1 MPLDQ
6 CTLER
11 LACAAEQRQREAQ
24 ELAQAISRSSVTVSS
39 RLAEIVHNRD
49 FRLLWVGE
57 GVSLLGDQF
66 FLVALPWL
74 VLQLTGD
81 AFAIGTVIAVAAAP
95 RAIFML
101 LGGALTDRFS
111 PRAVMLYSNVG
122 RTVLVG
128 ILALLTA
135 TGSVELWM
143 LYVFGLLLG
152 FGYALY
158 LPAQSS
164 MIPRLLPRSGLQ
176 TGNAI
181 IQGTAQF
188 SLFIGPVV
196 AGGLIALLGR
206 KGFGGTNVS
215 DASGITIAFAFDAAT
230 FLLSAITLGLIR
242 LPAARLVHKRANGD
256 PGVLASLAAGLA
268 DVWRDRTLR
277 HYFILIAAVNLCLL
291 GPLSVGIPVLADI
304 RFSSGALAFGTI
316 LSALGAGAF
325 IGVVAAGTLRRPPGR
340 SFAAAM
346 LASSAMLGVGLALL
360 GAFSSWGAAA
370 GAAFLIGLAEGYLIV
385 EFITWLQLRTSRD
398 ELGRMMGILFFVSV
412 GQAPVSN
419 IVAGALIGLDASLVM
434 VGAGLL
440 IVLVSLIAALSP
452 SVWQLGNE
460 EGLEMDDSRD
470 AS

>member
-1 MPLDQ
+1 MPLDE

-24 ELAQAISRSSVTVSS
+24 EQAEAVARSSGTVSS
-39 RLAEIVHNRD
+39 RLAGIVHNRD
-49 FRLLWVGE
+49 FRLLWAGE

-164 MIPRLLPRSGLQ
+164 MIPRLLPGSGLQ

-196 AGGLIALLGR
+196 AGVLIALLGR
-206 KGFGGTNVS
+206 EGFGGATVS
-215 DASGITIAFAFDAAT
+215 DA
-230 FLLSAITLGLIR
+230 LGHHHR
-242 LPAARLVHKRANGD
+242 VCFRCRDLPPLGDNPGPDQAARRA
-256 PGVLASLAAGLA
+256 
-268 DVWRDRTLR
+268 
-277 HYFILIAAVNLCLL
+277 
-291 GPLSVGIPVLADI
+291 
-304 RFSSGALAFGTI
+304 
-316 LSALGAGAF
+316 
-325 IGVVAAGTLRRPPGR
+325 
-340 SFAAAM
+340 
-346 LASSAMLGVGLALL
+346 
-360 GAFSSWGAAA
+360 
-370 GAAFLIGLAEGYLIV
+370 
-385 EFITWLQLRTSRD
+385 SR
-398 ELGRMMGILFFVSV
+398 
-412 GQAPVSN
+412 A
-419 IVAGALIGLDASLVM
+419 
-434 VGAGLL
+434 
-440 IVLVSLIAALSP
+440 
-452 SVWQLGNE
+452 
-460 EGLEMDDSRD
+460 
-470 AS
+470 